1 MNNILDL
8 TQEFNQLF
16 IASVI
21 CVLCERE
28 SIEIDLQDIEKYWRS
43 EVSRLQYD
51 IRSNDVGGGTIT
63 FSLKPKT

>member
-1 MNNILDL
+1 MNNVLDL

-21 CVLCERE
+21 CVLCEQE
-28 SIEIDLQDIEKYWRS
+28 SIEIDLQDIEKYWQG

-51 IRSNDVGGGTIT
+51 MKVDIQGKSGTIT
-63 FSLKPKT
+63 FSLKP